1 MLLGKTDRQRYGKK
15 ERETFKDRPRAALD
29 DGSKNVPRGSVYG
42 EIADDVRR
50 RCESGDADHE
60 ARYRKQHGGR
70 EHGSAKTLDFLQHN
84 MPSGCNMLCEQER
97 LNNELIVEDWLL
109 AALTVL
115 IRSDLG
121 FGGTVDGK

>member
-1 MLLGKTDRQRYGKK
+1 MPRQ
-15 ERETFKDRPRAALD
+15 
-29 DGSKNVPRGSVYG
+29 SVG
-42 EIADDVRR
+42 
-50 RCESGDADHE
+50 
-60 ARYRKQHGGR
+60 
-70 EHGSAKTLDFLQHN
+70 FLQHN
-84 MPSGCNMLCEQER
+84 MPSGCSMLCEQER

>member
-1 MLLGKTDRQRYGKK
+1 MPTM
-15 ERETFKDRPRAALD
+15 RPDIENSMAGANMAPPKRWIFC
-29 DGSKNVPRGSVYG
+29 S
-42 EIADDVRR
+42 I
-50 RCESGDADHE
+50 
-60 ARYRKQHGGR
+60 
-70 EHGSAKTLDFLQHN
+70 N
-84 MPSGCNMLCEQER
+84 MPFGCNMLCEQER